1 MNFDI
6 NTVLADMSS
15 AVKDTVSENWDE
27 TKSVAN
33 RFLQNRKER
42 LALLA
47 KLRIDGDLSE
57 EKFKSRLEDEKLIL
71 EAELNALEVISKAI
85 AQNAANAAIN
95 ALEKAVFKAI
105 SSTI

>member
-42 LALLA
+42 LALLS
-47 KLRIDGDLSE
+47 KLRIEGDLSE